1 MVDYSRTVFAIGMV
15 CYNMNNFTK
24 CIVLD
29 GKRGTET
36 DRCSYVLECTG
47 NGDLITHIPP
57 NRALIPT
64 GEFIDIRET
73 FKSILTV
80 SEYERKTVFE
90 IGGADNG

>member
-1 MVDYSRTVFAIGMV
+1 MADYSRTVFAAGIV

-29 GKRGTET
+29 GEKGTEI
-36 DRCSYVLECTG
+36 DRRSFVLECTG
-47 NGDLITHIPP
+47 HGGMITHTPP

-64 GEFIDIRET
+64 GEFFDLKA
-73 FKSILTV
+73 FKNFLTV
-80 SEYERKTVFE
+80 YEYERKAMFG

>member
-1 MVDYSRTVFAIGMV
+1 MTDYSRTVFAAGIV
-15 CYNMNNFTK
+15 CYNMNNFAK

-47 NGDLITHIPP
+47 TGDLVTHIPP

-64 GEFIDIRET
+64 GEFFDLKAL
-73 FKSILTV
+73 KSFLTV
-80 SEYERKTVFE
+80 SEYERKIVFE
-90 IGGADNG
+90 IGGADK